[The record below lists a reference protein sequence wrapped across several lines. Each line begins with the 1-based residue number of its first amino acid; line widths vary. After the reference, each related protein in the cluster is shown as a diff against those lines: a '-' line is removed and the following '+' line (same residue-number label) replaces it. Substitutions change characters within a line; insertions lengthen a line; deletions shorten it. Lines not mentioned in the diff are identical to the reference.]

1 MKRDNITLKTYFETG
16 DYPTEAQFADLIDS
30 FLNIEEEDAVTGI
43 TNNGDGTYS
52 FQLLSGGIEVIDVGN
67 LSNNVPISS
76 VVGLQAILDA
86 LPSQYLQKNQDE
98 STTGNLSIDMA
109 NFNGGKSFSVGA
121 PGSTSYFSMNSGGWS
136 IFGNVS
142 ANDGQDSHI
151 IIKRNGGL
159 EFNDRGTVQKIW
171 HEGNDGSGSGLD
183 ADTLDGIQLASTG
196 NNGQTWGYV
205 PLVKTDGVMEVGRYI
220 DFHTISN
227 SGVDRTFRMDA
238 ITDTQLRISATNSN
252 TDCIVEA
259 HRDNARVAQLIGNS
273 AGAAIVLKHPT
284 LTATI
289 LRSYGASD
297 FFGGGINVHN
307 GGISTGDSNTSGQ
320 LTVNK
325 GDTANC
331 TLAFEDNYLRWR
343 RGGNGTVAGWRWDN
357 FDSLAAQL
365 STGGILTVSG
375 SFATGSTILDSG
387 KIDHSGS
394 SFSFLNGSSA
404 LPINTNN
411 LLVSNAYV
419 DRSKVP
425 SNGAYIKGS
434 IITDGI
440 LISNTLTNRTGQQ
453 LVLNAGESAAQAT
466 GQTNEWVYINAES
479 GLEVNC
485 SPNNWSSGWAG
496 RVTHQL
502 NANGASIKGNVGMT
516 GDLTVSGNNAFMAA
530 SNARVKWS
538 VWNSTTYGIGMQSGM
553 TMGNLNDFAMTFQ
566 MNSDNDRGFWWGDS
580 SHTNSQGAMA
590 LSTNGFLTLANHM
603 RVGYGESDTANVSTT
618 YTIQANGTMQ
628 ATNFILSSDR
638 RLKENIKDYAALPI
652 SVRWR
657 TFDWI
662 EGDKNQLGVIAQEL
676 QEAHPEY
683 VVQEEDGKLSVKYID
698 LLVAKMAEKD
708 RQLTELQESFK
719 QLEKRIDSIVQ
730 MP

>member
-1 MKRDNITLKTYFETG
+1 MKRNNITLKTYFETG
-16 DYPTEAQFADLIDS
+16 DYPTETQFADLIDS

-43 TNNGDGTYS
+43 TNNGDGTYT
-52 FQLLSGGIEVIDVGN
+52 FQLLSGGTEVIDVSN
-67 LSNNVPISS
+67 LFGDIPISS
-76 VVGLQAILDA
+76 IVGLQAILDA
-86 LPSQYLQKNQDE
+86 FPSQYLQKDQDE
-98 STTGNLSIDMA
+98 STTGGISISMT

-121 PGSTSYFSMNSGGWS
+121 PGSTSYVSMDSGGWS

-151 IIKRNGGL
+151 VVKRNGGL
-159 EFNDRGTVQKIW
+159 EFNDRGTVRKIW
-171 HEGNDGSGSGLD
+171 HAGNDGAGSGLD
-183 ADTLDGIQLASTG
+183 ADTVDGIQGS
-196 NNGQTWGYV
+196 Q
-205 PLVKTDGVMEVGRYI
+205 
-220 DFHTISN
+220 F
-227 SGVDRTFRMDA
+227 
-238 ITDTQLRISATNSN
+238 
-252 TDCIVEA
+252 
-259 HRDNARVAQLIGNS
+259 
-273 AGAAIVLKHPT
+273 
-284 LTATI
+284 
-289 LRSYGASD
+289 LRSDTGDAFSGSSLQIQTVLRFDVGASD
-297 FFGGGINVHN
+297 PAHQRADARDENDEARLHWYGVNNTGVTRNFKHAWYDGSHYINVTAEDGGVTWNSLDNSSIYRFTTN
-307 GGISTGDSNTSGQ
+307 GSGTASVFIGDNNSQGILTMYKGDSGN
-320 LTVNK
+320 N
-325 GDTANC
+325 
-331 TLAFEDNYLRWR
+331 TLAYEDNYLRWR
-343 RGGNGTVAGWRWDN
+343 RGGAGTFSGWRWDN
-357 FDSLAAQL
+357 YDSFAAQL

-411 LLVSNAYV
+411 LLVSNAYA

-434 IITDGI
+434 VITDGS
-440 LISNTLTNRTGQQ
+440 LMSNTLTNRTGQQ

-485 SPNNWSSGWAG
+485 SPNNWGSGWAG

-502 NANGASIKGNVGMT
+502 NANGASIEGNVGMT

-538 VWNSTTYGIGMQSGM
+538 VWNSATYGVGMQSGM

-580 SHTNSQGAMA
+580 SHSNSQGAMA

-638 RLKENIKDYAALPI
+638 RLKKNIKDYSPKPI

-662 EGDKNQLGVIAQEL
+662 NGDKDQLGVIAQEL
-676 QEAHPEY
+676 QEFHPEF
-683 VVQEEDGKLSVKYID
+683 VVEDDDKKLSVKYTD
-698 LLVAKMAEKD
+698 LLIAKMAEKD
-708 RQLTELQESFK
+708 RQIEKMQE
-719 QLEKRIDSIVQ
+719 QLDSILSKIEVIETLYHETR
-730 MP
+730 